1 MTEDYTSEVI
11 ARELG
16 ASEQHVRLRA
26 ILRLIREPQAEFGPG
41 VIEAL
46 IGCLG
51 SADKTVQR
59 SAASALAGIAAK
71 APQVAASLRRAVE
84 SGEPRLRWAAIYT
97 LGLMRGALELKVLPA
112 LIEALCNADGDV
124 RWAAS
129 ELVVR
134 LGNEYPREVR
144 RELLAL
150 AAGKNANGCKM
161 ALYCLRDLKFA
172 DEDVRALARRV
183 SATGA
188 DHVRM
193 AAMSLLAHLADGSEQ
208 SADIL
213 LRCLEEDRHEGV
225 RRAAASALGRLNHRS
240 ERVFEALRR
249 AVDDHGD
256 PSLSRAANQAL
267 ARLEKSD
274 GATRDN

>member
-1 MTEDYTSEVI
+1 VTEDLTNELI

-16 ASEQHVRLRA
+16 ASEQRVRLRA
-26 ILRLIREPQAEFGPG
+26 ILRLIREPQAELGPG
-41 VIEAL
+41 ILEAL

-59 SAASALAGIAAK
+59 SAASALAGIAVK
-71 APQVAASLRRAVE
+71 APQVAPSLRRAVE
-84 SGEPRLRWAAIYT
+84 SGEPRIRWAAAYT
-97 LGLMRGALELKVLPA
+97 LGLVRGALELKVLPA
-112 LIEALCNADGDV
+112 LIEALRNADGDV

-134 LGNEYPREVR
+134 LGQQYPREVR

-150 AAGKNANGCKM
+150 AAGGNANGCKM
-161 ALYCLRDLKFA
+161 ALYCLRDLRFA
-172 DEDVRALARRV
+172 DEEVRSQARRASV
-183 SATGA
+183 AAA

-249 AVDDHGD
+249 AVAHHGD
-256 PSLSRAANQAL
+256 PSLSRAARQAL
-267 ARLEKSD
+267 ARLEV
-274 GATRDN
+274 R

>member
-1 MTEDYTSEVI
+1 MTEDLTTEVI
-11 ARELG
+11 VRELG
-16 ASEQHVRLRA
+16 ASERKVRLRA
-26 ILRLIREPQAEFGPG
+26 IVRVIREFQAELGPA

-51 SADKTVQR
+51 STDKTVQR

-71 APQVAASLRRAVE
+71 DPQVAQSLRRAVE
-84 SGEPRLRWAAIYT
+84 LGQPRIRWAAAYT
-97 LGLMRGALELKVLPA
+97 LGLVRGGLELKVLPA
-112 LIEALCNADGDV
+112 LIEALRNDDGDV

-134 LGNEYPREVR
+134 LGQDYPREVR

-150 AAGKNANGCKM
+150 AGGGNANGCKM
-161 ALYCLRDLKFA
+161 ALYCLRDLKFD
-172 DEDVRALARRV
+172 DEEVRAIARRASV
-183 SATGA
+183 AAA
-188 DHVRM
+188 DHVRL
-193 AAMSLLAHLADGSEQ
+193 AAMSLLAHLADGSAQ

-240 ERVFEALRR
+240 ERVLEALRH
-249 AVDDHGD
+249 AVKDHGD
-256 PSLSRAANQAL
+256 SSLSRAAQQAL
-267 ARLEKSD
+267 ARLE
-274 GATRDN
+274 RL

>member
-1 MTEDYTSEVI
+1 VSEDEINDLI

-16 ASEQHVRLRA
+16 ASEQRVRLRA
-26 ILRLIREPQAEFGPG
+26 ILRLIRDPRTGLRRE
-41 VIEAL
+41 VIAAL
-46 IGCLG
+46 IDCLA

-59 SAASALAGIAAK
+59 SAASALAGLAANE
-71 APQVAASLRRAVE
+71 PRVAASLREAVE
-84 SGEPRLRWAAIYT
+84 SHEPRVRWAAVYT

-112 LIEALCNADGDV
+112 LIEALDNADGDV

-134 LGNEYPREVR
+134 LGQDYPREVR

-150 AAGKNANGCKM
+150 AAGGDPNGCKM

-172 DEDVRALARRV
+172 DDEVRSQARRA
-183 SATGA
+183 STATD

-193 AAMSLLAHLADGSEQ
+193 AAMSLLATLADGCEQ
-208 SADIL
+208 SADVL

-249 AVDDHGD
+249 AVARDGD
-256 PSLSRAANQAL
+256 PSLSRAAQQAL
-267 ARLEKSD
+267 ARLEV
-274 GATRDN
+274 R